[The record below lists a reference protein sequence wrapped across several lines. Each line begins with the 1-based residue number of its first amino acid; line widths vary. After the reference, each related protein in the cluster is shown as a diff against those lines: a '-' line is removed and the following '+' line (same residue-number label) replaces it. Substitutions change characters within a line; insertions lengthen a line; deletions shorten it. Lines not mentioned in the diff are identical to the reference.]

1 MSSGKTMI
9 GFRRW
14 LKASNPWV
22 WPIYLFLLVFVIFPL
37 VRLFVDSFSTADVQ
51 LSALNEVVLTTDLL
65 EERVRAGEMEGA
77 SAVAHDI
84 TLQLNRSIDVI
95 DRMMEALGRATFS
108 QDELI
113 AKWRDAQDRV
123 AQEAAVMAELQH
135 DPAAALAEA
144 KEARALIQEIKRL
157 PRQAFSV
164 KFFVDVFRDRLYMKA
179 LSNSLLLGFATV
191 ITTSIIGFT
200 VAYLLVRYDFPGRK
214 AFSFL
219 TIVL

>member
-1 MSSGKTMI
+1 
-9 GFRRW
+9 
-14 LKASNPWV
+14 
-22 WPIYLFLLVFVIFPL
+22 
-37 VRLFVDSFSTADVQ
+37 
-51 LSALNEVVLTTDLL
+51 
-65 EERVRAGEMEGA
+65 MEGA

-113 AKWRDAQDRV
+113 AKWRNAQDRV

-135 DPAAALAEA
+135 DPEAALAEA

-219 TIVL
+219 TTVPIVMPPTSWQRVWRDRGLSCRTGCMITCHSTSSMDGTGCCWWRRVTCSRSLR